1 MENEGAFLLSQDQ
14 GKEFLRDHLEYFP
27 RDLWNPE
34 VMLAESDWEGPHSVG
49 TLTAEERGC
58 CIRDSLNPR
67 AVRAM
72 CMGEVPEHLM

>member
-34 VMLAESDWEGPHSVG
+34 VMLAESDWEGPHLVG
-49 TLTAEERGC
+49 TSDGGGER
-58 CIRDSLNPR
+58 LLHQ
-67 AVRAM
+67 VQ
-72 CMGEVPEHLM
+72 PEPTRLSEQSAWENFLSS